1 MSDEST
7 VSLHSISNTLH
18 FFKMISDDVT
28 FYDETR
34 HLKNDDELSFEDGLI
49 YCLFKMDDEEYS
61 DNPQDFLSGLLSS
74 IDTAMKQLTS
84 SPHLTDTKKEYFST
98 KLAYIKK
105 TILFPKTDTNWSNF
119 IAETCSDDIL
129 NELDFLGETLTD
141 HGIST
146 NFFDE
151 VDDIST
157 SLKELLDDVRK
168 SDLPLNVKSA
178 LIATVSS
185 ALDLLKRSEMLGAD
199 LTEERVK
206 ILLAETLIYYTELTS
221 LAPDILSKA
230 HKIIPRVLSIF
241 RGTASNI
248 EAAKTVASALIF
260 DGTK

>member
-119 IAETCSDDIL
+119 IAETCSDDI
-129 NELDFLGETLTD
+129 
-141 HGIST
+141 
-146 NFFDE
+146 
-151 VDDIST
+151 
-157 SLKELLDDVRK
+157 RK

-230 HKIIPRVLSIF
+230 HKIISRVLSIF